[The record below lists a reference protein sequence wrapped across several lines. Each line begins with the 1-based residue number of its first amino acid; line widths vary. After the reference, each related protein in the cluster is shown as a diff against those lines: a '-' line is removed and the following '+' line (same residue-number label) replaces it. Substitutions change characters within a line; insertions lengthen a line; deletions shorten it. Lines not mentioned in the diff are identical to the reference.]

1 MQNLCCRFIRKQGMD
16 KTFYECDNH
25 MWRLASREIP
35 DGIRIDGGSDWITLS
50 RDFAK
55 YLVTGK
61 DELLT
66 GLKQMYKFT
75 LLPSEVYKS

>member
-1 MQNLCCRFIRKQGMD
+1 
-16 KTFYECDNH
+16 
-25 MWRLASREIP
+25 MWRLGNREIP

-55 YLVTGK
+55 HLVTGT
-61 DELLT
+61 DELLL

-75 LLPSEVYKS
+75 LLPSEV